1 MVRIMAKFNR
11 NEYMREYVKRYK
23 VIKLNFNEE
32 NDRDMLI
39 YLWLTLKDNKTEYIK
54 ALVENDMKKQGA
66 I

>member
-1 MVRIMAKFNR
+1 MAKFNR